1 MQRILSVLVV
11 GGGLAFLAGEYAPSP
26 SDREE
31 QLAAM
36 TRIVARATILEPETV
51 PAELPGLRRP
61 VASPAAVTT
70 ALPPSPAPATPPPAT
85 EIKTA
90 ALPAVV
96 VAAPTTEPAIAA
108 ARSPTA
114 SGDVQRRLAR
124 EIQSE
129 LKRVGCYA
137 GRLDG
142 SWGDRSRSAMATFM
156 ARVNAQLP
164 TTEPDVFLLSLIKG
178 QTRAVCGPACGHNE
192 VLSGDRC
199 ISRAIVAD
207 AANQDAGTRD
217 AAPPAS
223 VPRAQQSEAVAAVRA
238 EPPPGR
244 MSIGGPLQSTNGTTP
259 PVITSETQ
267 SETLPWQ
274 APEAVPPARA
284 QRLAALTPADPSGP
298 IVAAPPVPR
307 RITKVKRTWA
317 APARPK
323 PVKRRYTSQRSVQ
336 MLFLHPLGRM

>member
-31 QLAAM
+31 QMAAM

-61 VASPAAVTT
+61 VASPAAVTV
-70 ALPPSPAPATPPPAT
+70 ARPPSPAAATPAPTT
-85 EIKTA
+85 EFETA

-96 VAAPTTEPAIAA
+96 VAAPTPEPAIATA
-108 ARSPTA
+108 PSPIPGA
-114 SGDVQRRLAR
+114 GVQRRLAR

-129 LKRVGCYA
+129 LKRVGCYS

-178 QTRAVCGPACGHNE
+178 QTHAVCGPSCGRNE

-199 ISRAIVAD
+199 IARAIVAD
-207 AANQDAGTRD
+207 AA
-217 AAPPAS
+217 PPAS
-223 VPRAQQSEAVAAVRA
+223 EPRAQQSAAVAAVRS
-238 EPPPGR
+238 EPLPGR
-244 MSIGGPLQSTNGTTP
+244 MSIGGPLQSANVANP

-267 SETLPWQ
+267 PETLPWQ
-274 APEAVPPARA
+274 APAAVPPARE
-284 QRLAALTPADPSGP
+284 QRLAALTPADTPRP
-298 IVAAPPVPR
+298 IVAAPAIPR
-307 RITKVKRTWA
+307 KITKVKRTWA

>member
-31 QLAAM
+31 QMAAM

-51 PAELPGLRRP
+51 PAELPGLRQP
-61 VASPAAVTT
+61 IASPAAVTT
-70 ALPPSPAPATPPPAT
+70 ALPPSPAPATPV
-85 EIKTA
+85 ETA

-96 VAAPTTEPAIAA
+96 VAAPTPEPAIASA
-108 ARSPTA
+108 PSLTP

-142 SWGDRSRSAMATFM
+142 SWGDRSRSAMTTFM

-178 QTRAVCGPACGHNE
+178 QPRAVCGPECGRNE

-199 ISRAIVAD
+199 IARAIVAD
-207 AANQDAGTRD
+207 AVNQG
-217 AAPPAS
+217 AASPTS
-223 VPRAQQSEAVAAVRA
+223 EPRAQQPVAVAAVRT
-238 EPPPGR
+238 EPLPGR
-244 MSIGGPLQSTNGTTP
+244 MSIGGPLQSANAANP
-259 PVITSETQ
+259 PVITSEQ

-274 APEAVPPARA
+274 AKAAAPPAREP
-284 QRLAALTPADPSGP
+284 RLAALTPADTPRP
-298 IVAAPPVPR
+298 IVAAPPAPR

-317 APARPK
+317 APSRPK
-323 PVKRRYTSQRSVQ
+323 PAKRRYASQRSVQ